1 MLATFVPER
10 VIVTWITG
18 SWAPLVARNLA
29 GFSVFFVFF
38 FEKRRKNHERYN
50 RDVGRA

>member
-18 SWAPLVARNLA
+18 LPAPLVARN
-29 GFSVFFVFF
+29 FQVFRFRFF
-38 FEKRRKNHERYN
+38 FERRRKNHERYN

>member
-18 SWAPLVARNLA
+18 LQDPLVARN
-29 GFSVFFVFF
+29 FQVFRFRFF
-38 FEKRRKNHERYN
+38 FLRGDAKITKDIIEM
-50 RDVGRA
+50 

>member
-18 SWAPLVARNLA
+18 LPAPLVARN
-29 GFSVFFVFF
+29 FQVFRFRFF
-38 FEKRRKNHERYN
+38 LRGDAKITKEIIEM
-50 RDVGRA
+50 

>member
-18 SWAPLVARNLA
+18 LPAPLVARN
-29 GFSVFFVFF
+29 FQVFRFRFF
-38 FEKRRKNHERYN
+38 LSGNAKITKDIIEM
-50 RDVGRA
+50 

>member
-18 SWAPLVARNLA
+18 LPAPLVARN
-29 GFSVFFVFF
+29 FQVFRFRLL
-38 FEKRRKNHERYN
+38 FERRRKNHERYN